1 MNTFEAK
8 EQQTTRI
15 VDGIIIIED
24 VFKPK
29 EGDFLTARYGDFAT
43 TFILQG
49 EYRGE
54 CKSVCYFARF
64 SNDNTTNVNH
74 HIGTRLKRTDSYATK
89 TEKQALLDAL
99 SAIGYVWNAEEK
111 RLEKRDTE
119 IDRQN

>member
-29 EGDFLTARYGDFAT
+29 EGDFLTTRYGDFIT

-49 EYRGE
+49 EYMGE
-54 CKSVCYFARF
+54 CKYVCYFARF
-64 SNDNTTNVNH
+64 GNDNTTNVNR
-74 HIGTRLKRTDSYATK
+74 HIGTSLKRTDSYATE

-99 SAIGYVWNAEEK
+99 SAIGYIWNAEEK
-111 RLEKRDTE
+111 RLEERDTE
-119 IDRQN
+119 IDR

>member
-29 EGDFLTARYGDFAT
+29 EGDFLTTRYGDFIT

-49 EYRGE
+49 EYMGE
-54 CKSVCYFARF
+54 CKYVCYFARF
-64 SNDNTTNVNH
+64 GNDNVTNVNR
-74 HIGTRLKRTDSYATK
+74 HIGTSLKRTDSYATE

-99 SAIGYVWNAEEK
+99 SAIGYIWNAEEK